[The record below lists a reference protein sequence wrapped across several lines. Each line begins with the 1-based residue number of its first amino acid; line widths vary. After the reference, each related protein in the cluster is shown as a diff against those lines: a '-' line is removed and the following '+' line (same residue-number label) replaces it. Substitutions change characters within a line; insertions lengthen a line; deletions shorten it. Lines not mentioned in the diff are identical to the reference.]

1 MRKMQALGIVPSDS
15 IAYFFGLFCSGNFF
29 FDTQAE
35 NKAILACKEKE
46 QRAEQHA
53 RANEIGDVRFAL

>member
-1 MRKMQALGIVPSDS
+1 
-15 IAYFFGLFCSGNFF
+15 
-29 FDTQAE
+29 
-35 NKAILACKEKE
+35 LACKEKE